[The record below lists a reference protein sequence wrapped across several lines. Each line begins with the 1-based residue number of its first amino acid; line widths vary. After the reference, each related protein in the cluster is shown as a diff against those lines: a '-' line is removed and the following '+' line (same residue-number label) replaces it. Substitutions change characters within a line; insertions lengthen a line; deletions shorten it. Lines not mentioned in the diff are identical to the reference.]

1 MEKAAA
7 WRPRGRLSRRRAP
20 SGGGPPIAEGPSD
33 PPVSSWAPNSGPQ
46 CPPSSG
52 ENELW
57 AALLRAVRS
66 DPILDSQPLPPLPPF
81 PSQEVGL
88 EHPAASE
95 VFTVGTKTFTWIPFP
110 PARGALSPADR
121 PLPGAVGSLG
131 CPTPTPQKIS
141 MCQISR
147 TPTPQE
153 QLTKEGPLALRSC
166 PLCQKEFTPELTQL
180 DVDGHLAQCLAES
193 TEDVEW

>member
-1 MEKAAA
+1 MDSF
-7 WRPRGRLSRRRAP
+7 SR
-20 SGGGPPIAEGPSD
+20 PPIAEGPSD

-81 PSQEVGL
+81 PSQVCPWDGRVAAGCPGGAPGPGLTTPVLQEVGL

-131 CPTPTPQKIS
+131 CPTPPPEDQHVPDL
-141 MCQISR
+141 SR

-166 PLCQKEFTPELTQL
+166 PLCQKEFTPE
-180 DVDGHLAQCLAES
+180 
-193 TEDVEW
+193 